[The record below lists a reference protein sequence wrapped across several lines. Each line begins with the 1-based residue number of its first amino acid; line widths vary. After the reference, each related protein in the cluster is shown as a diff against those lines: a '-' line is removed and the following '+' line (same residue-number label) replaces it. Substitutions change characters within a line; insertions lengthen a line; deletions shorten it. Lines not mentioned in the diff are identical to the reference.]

1 MNRSSSL
8 FSDAAALRQAA
19 LVGCD
24 RPWALPEV
32 TADDDAVAR
41 LLRELLAQAEAE
53 GQAGGGQTLLRLA
66 GALGWCLRAGWVAP
80 PWPAEQAPPPEPPPE
95 RRRPAPPAWT
105 ALWAQVQAL
114 DERTRLQIE
123 ALQALAA
130 WQGHAPPEVL
140 IDLLALGRQ
149 RVALRP
155 AVAAVLGERGRWLAA
170 HHPDGAWAA
179 GAAEQADEE
188 TRWQHGSLDQRV
200 AVLRAQRAT
209 DPAAGLVRLQ
219 AAWSGLPARDRLA
232 LIDALLVGLGPDD
245 EAFLNHQL
253 LKDRSQDLRRCAADL
268 LAALPGSA
276 FGQRM
281 AQRLAPRVRARPG
294 ERVALEVE
302 APPAPPAKAVLADD
316 PHPGDFP
323 DAERSVHERL
333 GERAWCLHQLVRRSP
348 LGWWTAHT
356 GFTPEAL
363 LAAAERTDWTEALV
377 RGWAHAA
384 LTQPDPDWSLAL
396 LDHPRIGRWG
406 DPAALLAQLPAATRE
421 AHLNRRWRAWAA
433 APGKTSLMS
442 MLDGCLRGLP
452 ADAIWGPTLSAAVA
466 QSLRTA
472 LADGSLW
479 QTLLTEH
486 AARHTLLEAA
496 CALHPESLE
505 ALAALPTEDPQGGA
519 LGARLQTL
527 HQVRALRQ
535 SLSALF

>member
-8 FSDAAALRQAA
+8 FSDVAALRQAA

-24 RPWALPEV
+24 RPWALPE
-32 TADDDAVAR
+32 APNDDDAVAR
-41 LLRELLAQAEAE
+41 LLRELQAQAGAD
-53 GQAGGGQTLLRLA
+53 GQAGSGQALLRLA

-80 PWPAEQAPPPEPPPE
+80 PWPTEQAPPPEPPPE
-95 RRRPAPPAWT
+95 PRRPAPPAWT
-105 ALWAQVQAL
+105 ALWTQVLAL

-130 WQGHAPPEVL
+130 WPGHAPPETL
-140 IDLLALGRQ
+140 IDLLSLGRQ

-170 HHPDGAWAA
+170 RHPDGAWAA
-179 GAAEQADEE
+179 GAAEQSDDE
-188 TRWQHGSLDQRV
+188 TRWQHGSLEQRA

-209 DPAAGLVRLQ
+209 DPAAGLARLQ
-219 AAWSGLPARDRLA
+219 AAWSGLPARDRLVLIEA
-232 LIDALLVGLGPDD
+232 LGVGLGPQD
-245 EAFLNHQL
+245 EAFLHHQL
-253 LKDRSQDLRRCAADL
+253 LKDRSQDLRRRAADL

-294 ERVALEVE
+294 ERDPLEVE
-302 APPAPPAKAVLADD
+302 APAAPPAKAVLADD

-323 DAERSVHERL
+323 DAERPAHERL
-333 GERAWCLHQLVRRSP
+333 GERAWCLFQLVRRSP

-384 LTQPDPDWSLAL
+384 LTQPEPGWSLAL
-396 LDHPRIGRWG
+396 LAHPRIGRWG

-421 AHLNRRWRAWAA
+421 AHLHRRWRAWAD
-433 APGKTSLMS
+433 APGKTPLTA
-442 MLDGCLRGLP
+442 MLDECLRGLP

-466 QSLRTA
+466 QSLRAA

-479 QTLLTEH
+479 QALRQDH
-486 AARHTLLEAA
+486 AARHTLLETA
-496 CALHPESLE
+496 CALHPESLD
-505 ALAALPTEDPQGGA
+505 ALAALPTDDPQGGA

-527 HQVRALRQ
+527 HRVRALRH
-535 SLSALF
+535 SLNTLF